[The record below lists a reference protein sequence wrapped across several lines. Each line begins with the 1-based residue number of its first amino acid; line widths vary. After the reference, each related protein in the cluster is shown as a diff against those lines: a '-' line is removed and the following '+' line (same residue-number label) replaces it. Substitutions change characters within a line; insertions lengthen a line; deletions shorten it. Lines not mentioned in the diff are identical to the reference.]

1 MLSVLVGLPI
11 VYIDET
17 GIDTYLYRK
26 KGRAKRGEKVY
37 GKVSGRRF
45 ERISIVAGHVNSKFV
60 APMIYK
66 ESLTSNFFVKWFK
79 TQLLSALDRPHI
91 VVMDNA
97 TFHPKAQL
105 DKLCIDNQHFFLPLP
120 PYCPELNPIEK
131 AWANLKKKAMELL
144 SKHNSVI
151 DCLNSVF

>member
-1 MLSVLVGLPI
+1 MLVALPI

-45 ERISIVAGHVNSKFV
+45 ERISVVAGQVNGKFV

-66 ESLTSNFFVKWFK
+66 QSMTSHFFVKWFES
-79 TQLLSALDRPHI
+79 QLLPALDSPHI
-91 VVMDNA
+91 VIMDNA

-105 DKLCIDNQHFFLPLP
+105 DELCIANHHFFLPLP
-120 PYCPELNPIEK
+120 PYFPELNPIEK
-131 AWANLKKKAMELL
+131 AWANLKKKVMELL
-144 SKHNSVI
+144 PKYNSVI
-151 DCLNSVF
+151 ECLNNVF

>member
-1 MLSVLVGLPI
+1 M

-45 ERISIVAGHVNSKFV
+45 ERISVVVGQVNGKFV

-66 ESLTSNFFVKWFK
+66 QSMTSHFFVKWFESLSYC
-79 TQLLSALDRPHI
+79 QL
-91 VVMDNA
+91 
-97 TFHPKAQL
+97 
-105 DKLCIDNQHFFLPLP
+105 
-120 PYCPELNPIEK
+120 
-131 AWANLKKKAMELL
+131 
-144 SKHNSVI
+144 
-151 DCLNSVF
+151 